1 MVRLLGIDLGTT
13 GLKTLLINEKGEIL
27 WQFSQDYPLLTPQ
40 PGWTEQ
46 NPRDW
51 VSALNQCL
59 EELKYL
65 PDAVGLSGQMHGS
78 VFLNSQGE
86 PLCPALLWNDQ
97 RTQAESREMVSQIG
111 MERMMATTCNPPLTG
126 FQAPKILWLR
136 KHHPE
141 LFSRTTSV
149 LLPKDYL
156 RFFLTGE
163 RATEVSDA
171 SGTAL
176 FHVPERRWAYEL
188 MEELGI
194 SPSLFPLCGESSG
207 VTAYGREGKLKG
219 VPVVGGGGDQ
229 AAGAVGSGA
238 VTEGV
243 ISLSL
248 GTSGVVFVSQETPEY
263 DPKGRV
269 HTFCHCNGKWH
280 SMGVILN
287 CGGALRWAREVLG
300 FSDFQEMAERAQKAG
315 ATNVVFKP
323 YLSGERTPHNDPELR
338 GSFHGLSLSDGR
350 DELVQGVFEGV
361 TFALLDAYEALQ
373 ALKDSPGAPEV
384 IRVTGGG
391 AKSDYWMQ
399 LIADVFGIPTVRLR
413 VDEGPAFGAA
423 LLAGVGIGVWED
435 VASAC
440 AQVVKETQV
449 FEPHPERSQEMAKR
463 REAWQARGL

>member
-1 MVRLLGIDLGTT
+1 
-13 GLKTLLINEKGEIL
+13 
-27 WQFSQDYPLLTPQ
+27 
-40 PGWTEQ
+40 
-46 NPRDW
+46 
-51 VSALNQCL
+51 
-59 EELKYL
+59 
-65 PDAVGLSGQMHGS
+65 
-78 VFLNSQGE
+78 
-86 PLCPALLWNDQ
+86 
-97 RTQAESREMVSQIG
+97 
-111 MERMMATTCNPPLTG
+111 
-126 FQAPKILWLR
+126 
-136 KHHPE
+136 
-141 LFSRTTSV
+141 
-149 LLPKDYL
+149 
-156 RFFLTGE
+156 
-163 RATEVSDA
+163 
-171 SGTAL
+171 
-176 FHVPERRWAYEL
+176 
-188 MEELGI
+188 
-194 SPSLFPLCGESSG
+194 
-207 VTAYGREGKLKG
+207 
-219 VPVVGGGGDQ
+219 
-229 AAGAVGSGA
+229 
-238 VTEGV
+238 
-243 ISLSL
+243 
-248 GTSGVVFVSQETPEY
+248 
-263 DPKGRV
+263 
-269 HTFCHCNGKWH
+269 
-280 SMGVILN
+280 MGVILN

-338 GSFHGLSLSDGR
+338 GSFQGLSLSDGR